1 MPSSDKLKNLPGFEN
16 GYWKD
21 WKYDIWSYN
30 ESCVY
35 FEKKFNDKPLVI
47 NITHNS
53 VTDNA
58 FKFNIFVRDDIE
70 KTKKLTEFT
79 NELQGEL
86 SNDKYV
92 IRDSIT
98 FEDIKDKIK
107 TVIEVLEANKSYLF

>member
-1 MPSSDKLKNLPGFEN
+1 M
-16 GYWKD
+16 
-21 WKYDIWSYN
+21 
-30 ESCVY
+30 
-35 FEKKFNDKPLVI
+35 I

>member
-1 MPSSDKLKNLPGFEN
+1 M
-16 GYWKD
+16 
-21 WKYDIWSYN
+21 
-30 ESCVY
+30 
-35 FEKKFNDKPLVI
+35 I

-58 FKFNIFVRDDIE
+58 FKFNIFVRDDKE

-98 FEDIKDKIK
+98 FEEIKDKIK